1 MNPDFRH
8 AMAVSSR
15 WTMTPSVERRGIEP
29 RLPGCKPSVFPLD
42 QRPVVYKRSVR
53 ELNPVSGTDR
63 QDVGWSATTA
73 ACCRN
78 TYRPILFPATAF
90 ALHPRKLGGLSCF
103 PAGIE
108 PALSCMSGRRL
119 RHWTTGSLMTEV
131 GVEPT
136 KSPRSQ
142 RDRFACLR
150 TRPWRV
156 RGSHPASEA
165 YETSLSTG
173 PPASYRSRY
182 RAGLTGLMKA
192 SWAPAA
198 SAMPTCCRVAK
209 ARVELAC
216 PMDTT
221 F

>member
-1 MNPDFRH
+1 
-8 AMAVSSR
+8 MAVSSR

-42 QRPVVYKRSVR
+42 QRPVVLKRSVQ
-53 ELNPVSGTDR
+53 ELNPVFR
-63 QDVGWSATTA
+63 LTTA

-119 RHWTTGSLMTEV
+119 RHWTTGSLVTEV

-142 RDRFACLR
+142 RDRFASLR

-156 RGSHPASEA
+156 RGSHPAVGTYEA
-165 YETSLSTG
+165 PLGAG
-173 PPASYRSRY
+173 PPASCRSRY